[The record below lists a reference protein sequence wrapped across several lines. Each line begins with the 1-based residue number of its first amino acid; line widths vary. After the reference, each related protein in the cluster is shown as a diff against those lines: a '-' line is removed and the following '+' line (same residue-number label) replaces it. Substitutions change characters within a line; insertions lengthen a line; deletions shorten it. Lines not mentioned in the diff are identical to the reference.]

1 MEQRIVRASAV
12 LLAAAVAGCAEPA
25 STGPDLEPQAI
36 VTAGPVAVS
45 ATGSGHFDSGGEL
58 RTFSFG
64 AVGRPDG
71 SASGEYHI
79 TIHAIDAFFHAT
91 VTCMRA
97 RNDTAWVAGV
107 IDRTNHPAIVPG
119 TVTYFWAV
127 DGGEGATATDIVS
140 IARINDAPGQDQVFC
155 DLTPDE
161 EFSGLPG
168 RVVENGNVQ
177 VSER

>member
-1 MEQRIVRASAV
+1 MEHRIVRASLV
-12 LLAAAVAGCAEPA
+12 LAALLGGCTDQPT
-25 STGPDLEPQAI
+25 TGPDLEPQLS
-36 VTAGPVAVS
+36 VTTGPVSVS
-45 ATGSGHFDSGGEL
+45 ATGSGHFESGGEL

-79 TIHAIDAFFHAT
+79 TLHAIDAFFHAT
-91 VTCMRA
+91 VTCMRV
-97 RNDTAWVAGV
+97 RNDTAWVAGI
-107 IDRTNHPAIVPG
+107 IDNTNHPVIVPG

-127 DGGEGATATDIVS
+127 DGGEGGQATDIVS
-140 IARINDAPGQDQVFC
+140 IARINDAAGQDQVFC

-168 RVVENGNVQ
+168 VVIEKGNVQ
-177 VSER
+177 VREH